1 MKSPELVNL
10 VSAIF
15 YLAVGLFGLYV
26 VRKHSGTV
34 RQLPESPGR
43 NKIKRIESILSVIA
57 LLFLLAGVWKL
68 SRLFISR
75 MNL

>member
-15 YLAVGLFGLYV
+15 YLTGGLYGLYV
-26 VRKHSGTV
+26 VRKHSGSV
-34 RQLPESPGR
+34 RQLPEGSGR
-43 NKIKRIESILSVIA
+43 SKIKQIESILSVVG
-57 LLFLLAGVWKL
+57 LLFLFAGLWKL
-68 SRLFISR
+68 SRFFISR

>member
-10 VSAIF
+10 VSAII
-15 YLAVGLFGLYV
+15 YLAAGLFGLYM

-43 NKIKRIESILSVIA
+43 HKIKRIEGILSVIA

-68 SRLFISR
+68 SRSFISR

>member
-1 MKSPELVNL
+1 MKSQELVNL
-10 VSAIF
+10 VSAVI
-15 YLAVGLFGLYV
+15 YLAAGLFGLYM

-43 NKIKRIESILSVIA
+43 SKIGRTESILSVIGI
-57 LLFLLAGVWKL
+57 LLLLAGVWKL
-68 SRLFISR
+68 SRFFISR

>member
-10 VSAIF
+10 VSAII
-15 YLAVGLFGLYV
+15 YLAGGLFGLYV
-26 VRKHSGTV
+26 VRKHSGAV

-43 NKIKRIESILSVIA
+43 NKLKRIDSILSVIG

-68 SRLFISR
+68 SRFFISR
-75 MNL
+75 TNL